1 RISTILK
8 ENGESSNSFEMQFVV
23 YRNYDA
29 PADMLLQT
37 STWESKPENLRNFM
51 ESIKA
56 DYGWGNEAIEIGLAH
71 VNKETEKGSVS
82 QVILIGDAPANTK
95 EEVQIK
101 RRDSKQYKLGDDYW
115 NNNALYSK
123 STYYEDELAHLKEHN
138 IPVHTFYVDQ
148 RAQQNLLQIATS
160 TGGRCEK
167 LDINSQRGSSQL
179 TDLVS
184 EEVLR
189 KAGGSKGDMLVNAYR
204 AKFFK
209 YYIQ

>member
-95 EEVQIK
+95 QEVTEK
-101 RRDSKQYKLGDDYW
+101 REDLENGLGEDYW
-115 NNNALYSK
+115 KKTKLFSNP
-123 STYYEDELAHLKEHN
+123 TYYEDELAHLKEYS

-148 RAQQNLLQIATS
+148 KAQQNFLQIATI
-160 TGGRCEK
+160 TEGRCEK

-189 KAGGSKGDMLVNAYR
+189 KVGGLKGGVLVEAYR
-204 AKFFK
+204 AKFSK
-209 YYIQ
+209 SYTS